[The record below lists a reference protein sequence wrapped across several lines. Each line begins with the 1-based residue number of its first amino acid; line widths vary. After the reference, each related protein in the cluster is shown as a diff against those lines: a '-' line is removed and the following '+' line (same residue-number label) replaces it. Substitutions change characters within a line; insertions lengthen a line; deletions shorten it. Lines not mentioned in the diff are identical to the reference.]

1 MGGFENRASAFISQ
15 QDEQLQPVLREVLQL
30 SRLAVGASTGS
41 SELSALAAK
50 VRQLAASS
58 TAAAPLLA
66 ALDLHGLGECV
77 ARLPGRSVH
86 TLCHCILNY
95 ALSMCEMLTEDICEA
110 FRRVVAIRSCQAV
123 ARRFQD
129 TDFAPLLDGNEQWRA
144 ELDCWKALLAPFPWS
159 NARASVMSQVLAAA
173 DLSEPLTM
181 HPQLVRSFEI
191 LRCLGADLLDNDIKG
206 SVARLQRH
214 GEKLACWA
222 STEITENTLLAYRQ
236 SVGRKENDVVSLKP
250 AEAAEEAAK
259 ARGALDAAAKKLGFV
274 PSALKGRVPTLALV
288 RLAARVLREVD
299 EAALPPAGQ
308 ALARQLVEEA
318 NKQPDPAIRNSI
330 LQFLL
335 RVAQEFLTRATSK
348 PKTLCLNFELLAGG
362 SPSMQLLRDL
372 ETHPSAQLVLNN
384 MALSELLQVMSRI
397 LEAHRMVHG
406 EKELPH
412 EALRRWSSRT
422 ATPAAVPPRELASLS
437 ADLED
442 FLKQNHAARLAD
454 LDESLASCAVR
465 ALNSLGEG
473 KSEEHSRLSM
483 SSRCLEGAAEA
494 LCVLPAGGTTAV
506 AGDSV
511 DETPLTAEP
520 SFRDKQKV
528 VACFGMQTDETE
540 EVSPVVV
547 RFVPL
552 GLARRDN
559 GGCGPGA
566 VAENAEDYQVRE
578 VGLRSS
584 GMYRV
589 VPGPRQPGHGNE
601 RVREGVAE
609 DALVVHYQWVPP
621 TSVRE
626 NSQSL
631 DETLVA
637 VTHVRIQLPTAERE
651 ELFIDLRTQRV
662 TGSSSWY
669 QGLPALLRDSADNSG
684 GFRRLAL
691 AVGPGLRLPL
701 PRQLFAT
708 DGVSESAEVVAQLL
722 ALWFSQRHSLEDMQA
737 ALRQQ
742 PCLTYFASMDL
753 LSRLDKMGKTLMEA
767 LRQHW
772 SRLLHL
778 SGSNLP
784 SGGNGSAVLQ
794 EAKEILVQLLLAGR
808 GDCLAAVLPAG
819 HLAQFCELVKVT
831 KLSLELLAV
840 ERFCFEASLEKIAT
854 AKHSTVTFILVE
866 VTGQISALQL
876 SELVRA
882 ASGSARLVFSWFPG
896 LLPKLALTRSL
907 GEVLLPQSLR
917 EADLSSRSAPTPYRD
932 TFALGNATLQ
942 CCRTL
947 PAQPDLLS
955 PLAGMKLPNGPS
967 SSRKG
972 DKALHIDWERNL
984 AEAHAFLKSAHAWM
998 DEERRW
1004 RMVASAKPWTHDALL
1019 LLVTADEALVQR
1031 HYAGQAESVQ
1041 CFHLNHTDPQGMA
1054 PLEALLGR
1062 REAST
1067 ASKQVTIVLFGVGF
1081 VTPSKLEDLV
1091 ARAYIAGIRAIL
1103 VAPEPLAFLRCIRIT
1118 TRVSTEYIHATLLY
1132 VRSVQS
1138 CAADRMAHNALRSL
1152 RLVLGHARLAS
1163 TPPTALVEAFQARDP
1178 IACGK
1183 EMAALPAP
1191 EGRQILQTS
1200 VAADLA
1206 AGIIETLTSTGKA
1219 SAAFDA
1225 RSLAFAVGCLTASF
1239 VTRADKLGLDQ
1250 GVWDVS
1256 FPDFR
1261 ARLPICRFLD
1271 QASVVEAWCRYLDL
1285 VGCEAPP
1292 MERACPLPA
1301 GPINWPSKE
1310 PKTHFILSQWEIA
1323 SNTHSAGLED
1333 MLEQATAHLTM
1344 SKDSGQAEAAY
1355 FGLGSIHQSED
1366 PEEVLERHCLQGHEM
1381 DWGAFSDSW
1390 HTALDIKPSLFLQL
1404 AGLGVDTLR
1413 LFLCLP
1419 PARAIELG
1427 LTYLIT
1433 SGGKGATPQAKL
1445 AISVTEN
1452 LIRDLKCTASLLTAL
1467 SQAESGGAGG
1477 ASELSPRMAA
1487 LKWLLLTVISPA
1499 GQADLGFCHMT
1510 EHALQQLVQSNVML
1524 CPRGRSDLLIRV
1536 ASMLICFDM
1545 DVLSSQHEIKRFLLD
1560 TDMPLASLL
1569 PSTSARVGRAVV
1581 SLLFCPDHAEQIK
1594 QGELGVSLIRSFE
1607 TMLGYNV
1614 MDWVPL
1620 DVLGEPHR
1628 LTAAAHAAI
1637 LEHAPDLDTVRAI
1650 VTKPL
1655 LAATSKLMIL
1665 QGAVAADRFLCDVL
1679 ENLPASLDTLTLAIL
1694 KILASEDKQIKPAV
1708 DSLSGSLRS
1717 PTGLLAS
1724 SKNPF
1729 LPALFKALQSR
1740 SLGNYLAMVAS
1751 HKNMDAGRPLLLAL
1765 DSSPDLLDI
1774 YIQYFRSVIPKGEIG
1789 PGSVESVLGIHNVM
1803 LDDASCASLFT
1814 RLASGEAR
1822 EAHQSDLVL
1831 MWYCWARSPDKQ
1843 LPFWALPSFKS
1854 GPLCIA
1860 SLNGSGLP
1868 FVERCRPMRFG
1879 LSVLA
1884 KFLVAPE
1891 TLPLGVYNTLAEK
1904 ASWVHAEEQTSSAI
1918 KVQTLLLGQEDQEEY
1933 PPYCIR
1939 WHARALPTSLKKQLL
1954 RQCSGSVAPLLDTSL
1969 HDFYPRVNSGM
1980 GEANLRFNLGLLL
1993 ALRFGNPDLQV
2004 YFDHGADI
2012 QRQFLAGCILCWC
2025 KAAGFSFPE
2034 LLSCVQAENQEDFR
2048 SLWQEIHEAYS
2059 RTGPASLRRM
2069 YVRGPLPTDIDVR
2082 WIDDGGKD
2090 VPILARTR
2098 DSAVL
2103 TAQWCNMLLLHF
2115 KLTHPEPF
2123 KPQDF
2128 VVSEG
2133 DRLQAG
2139 PRLQSALAS
2148 ISEAVGAALRI
2159 ELFAD
2164 VANPSLVVPLGEGK
2178 YDTLR
2183 LVTRITVLADFVF
2196 LLRSSTVGAETSSK
2210 IGQFFGCMVGAL
2222 ASGDALADTHLA
2234 ALFDA
2239 FFLLHG
2245 LTSENEGIE
2254 VEALAKAY
2262 QVHNLPVSAQ
2272 TLKEV
2277 EWLHENYYGRRDK
2290 ATGSVKC
2297 RLQRFSTVCDH
2308 ITNIR
2313 SLPLQKV
2320 AFQRHFAKTQFVGEL
2335 LADDSDASPP
2345 YLRHSKLQLLCT
2357 LSVGGRGHAANG
2369 HNGHEAENVE
2379 DLRADWADSHEAAQD
2394 QDAASSFF
2402 VEVGGDCGRMA
2413 GTTTSRSYGQWD
2425 LPDLASLHAADWKEK
2440 CPVISATDVIEI
2452 VSKPSLYLHA
2462 ALRIRPGLEPVLWHS
2477 PKSPGFYRLSTK
2489 CPPMPARPEDGEEDA
2504 LIVWKAFS
2512 TNAEAWQFIDR
2523 AHSPVL
2529 ALDGWYLRKAED
2541 NASWV
2546 TVFPTIRDPSEPP
2559 LGLGDLQLRPR
2570 RHLLWPLC
2578 HSHKLVNLNFSSE
2591 ALLVVQLLVVVAW
2604 EMSGHDTSGS
2614 HGGSKASFHADGA
2627 KTERVETVLTSLSCL
2642 SNEVEHLVSVQDFPE
2657 SDEGLVAKVRQ
2668 LMSYQQNER
2677 SLSEVLLR
2685 ILWKMKSQQR
2695 DDLGA
2700 LIREESLRRW
2710 ATIQVPFVEKADP
2723 QPLSSL
2729 GRVLQRLLV
2738 PIASKAGIFGSPLT
2752 TQAWTQLELVL
2763 EACYRGEHLPQE
2775 RCLAKHIHVT
2785 KSGFAKR
2792 GVAILQSIYHAQL
2805 DCRQPPTVQHFSDS
2819 EDEASSVS
2827 KQAPRAPRAAIQSD
2841 PPKRSFV
2848 SEAQMDKV
2856 YVDTQMDRDPA
2867 GGKLFDRRVGF
2878 GRPLS
2883 SRHGVITFYD
2893 EDLPLYYVPIDRQ
2906 RLKVSYTSSEGLS
2919 LGYLVHK
2926 NVLSELLEDASKCR
2940 SPDGAD
2946 GGLQLVRSLRMKFL
2960 PWIADVL
2967 RSPLPCDTKTWI
2979 LRCCE
2984 RMGLV
2989 AVAPYQERDHVNL
3002 AIMAFCLCRCCP
3014 AGSDAALFLRNVL
3027 MNAWHVPD
3035 EVKRFVERKSD
3046 VYGIYVVKM
3055 GTLQR
3060 MRELGLRVAVR
3071 DFERE
3076 VWQRSLD
3083 NSAMYL
3089 DIIAQFSDYCC
3100 FTYVKGLSKV
3110 DDILLKWL
3118 AEYTRLHPWRF
3129 VYLEGVDTSFN
3140 FPENRDRCSFRFA
3153 PPNPL
3158 HSVRTMEDL
3167 KQSDV
3172 AQLRPSHTAP
3182 YPVQLQ
3188 PLPEDLQEP
3197 RRLLSFFAKSLGP
3210 DSTTGSMAGDEQHQ
3224 RTMFSPSPPTSSYS
3238 ADFRSDLEDLLFSP
3252 SPCLVLLVSA
3262 PGAGKTHHMAT
3273 LRGRLEEEMQFDIH
3287 EFDGS
3292 SDILVTTALAEVLQR
3307 TMTSQN
3313 SMQSQKLL
3321 ILDEYHM
3328 LSDEHKDELFEW
3340 VRSKLGQELRVVLIA
3355 NRSDSK
3361 DRERLQQLQPASAS
3375 TQVRVA
3381 LLQTRL
3387 SRQRI
3392 EQVMESRGNSE
3403 QWRPSI
3409 CNWLVASRLLFGE
3422 ESVSLRLC
3430 DGLEAILRNPD
3441 PRSILV
3447 ELLLHRVP
3455 TVSRTSAYEFVDA
3468 YLQHEGLRR
3477 RASSTSLVGFCFR
3490 VAMLDVMSDEACS
3503 FVEFLSQT
3511 PKAHEA
3517 PPAVRLLAWATYVMN
3532 SKTKWDVNGLTSSWA
3547 KRHLFV
3553 DQVNFPFELGEDA
3566 LGWPTNTGPTFSWAG
3581 DPSSLRDLVDAVRRG
3596 HSVDWADVHRKV
3608 WSVDHIKDSELFAQ
3622 LLSLSRNPGMIL
3634 QQVMPSNLCN
3644 LLRLSNTAA
3653 PTAVQ
3658 LARIILQH
3666 APADNVSSQVDR
3678 PRCISLW
3685 TLVLHDQK
3693 QDLNCVDMLHLAG
3706 GPAALLDALLWA
3718 RDWATE
3724 RRSTAPMQVR
3734 TRLLQQ
3740 LLAMLSCCSWNLVQT
3755 QDTKASTQP
3764 TSLPLQQL
3772 VLLWTGG
3779 FGCLLCAA
3787 SVAQE
3792 MVWKT
3797 RQAEAGGAMSA
3808 DYLAHGE
3815 VPPALPQARL
3825 LQVLERV
3832 ADVQA
3837 DWPVEVRL
3845 LWRVLHCRSNARE
3858 VSRLWVRAPHMM
3870 QDLSS
3875 KADTA
3880 RPVHELCIPGILAAP
3895 GTFCRTLQR
3904 SLLCNN
3910 CQVPPGISATTFVAA
3925 CADALN
3931 EMRNA
3936 DQLSLVQVE
3945 GAGKADIYRMVKEEM
3960 AS

>member
-58 TAAAPLLA
+58 TAAAPLLEA
-66 ALDLHGLGECV
+66 VDLHGLGECV

-95 ALSMCEMLTEDICEA
+95 TLSMCEMLTEDICEA
-110 FRRVVAIRSCQAV
+110 FRRVVEIRSCQAV

-144 ELDCWKALLAPFPWS
+144 ELDCWKALLAPFPWT

-191 LRCLGADLLDNDIKG
+191 LRCLGADLLDNDTKG
-206 SVARLQRH
+206 SVVRLQRH

-236 SVGRKENDVVSLKP
+236 SVVGRKESDVVSLKP
-250 AEAAEEAAK
+250 AEAAEEAAQ

-274 PSALKGRVPTLALV
+274 PSALRGRVPTLALV
-288 RLAARVLREVD
+288 RLAARALREVD

-308 ALARQLVEEA
+308 ALARQLP
-318 NKQPDPAIRNSI
+318 KQPDPAIRNSI

-335 RVAQEFLTRATSK
+335 RLAQEFLTRATSK

-422 ATPAAVPPRELASLS
+422 AAAVPPRELASLS

-454 LDESLASCAVR
+454 LDESLASCAMR

-473 KSEEHSRLSM
+473 KSEEQTRLSLP
-483 SSRCLEGAAEA
+483 SRSLEFAAEA

-506 AGDSV
+506 AGDSI
-511 DETPLTAEP
+511 DETPLTPEP

-528 VACFGMQTDETE
+528 VACFGMTDETE

-552 GLARRDN
+552 GLVHRDSS
-559 GGCGPGA
+559 GCGPGA

-589 VPGPRQPGHGNE
+589 VPGSRQPGHGSQ

-626 NSQSL
+626 DSQSL
-631 DETLVA
+631 DETLVS
-637 VTHVRIQLPTAERE
+637 VTHVRIQLPTAEHE
-651 ELFIDLRTQRV
+651 ELLIDLRTQRV

-669 QGLPALLRDSADNSG
+669 QGLPALLRDSADGSG

-701 PRQLFAT
+701 PRQLFAE

-753 LSRLDKMGKTLMEA
+753 LNRLDKMGKTLMEA

-932 TFALGNATLQ
+932 TFALGHATLQ

-947 PAQPDLLS
+947 PAQPLLLS

-967 SSRKG
+967 SSRNG

-1004 RMVASAKPWTHDALL
+1004 RTVATAKPRTHDALL

-1031 HYAGQAESVQ
+1031 HYAGQAECVQ
-1041 CFHLNHTDPQGMA
+1041 CFHLNHTDRQGMA

-1138 CAADRMAHNALRSL
+1138 CAAHLPDRMAHNALRSL
-1152 RLVLGHARLAS
+1152 RMVLGHTRLAS

-1301 GPINWPSKE
+1301 GAIHWPSKE
-1310 PKTHFILSQWEIA
+1310 PKTHFLLSQWEIA

-1344 SKDSGQAEAAY
+1344 PKDFGQAEAAY

-1467 SQAESGGAGG
+1467 SQAETGGAGG

-1487 LKWLLLTVISPA
+1487 LKWLLLTVISPQA
-1499 GQADLGFCHMT
+1499 GQAPDLGFCHMT

-1545 DVLSSQHEIKRFLLD
+1545 DVLSSQHEIKRFLLE
-1560 TDMPLASLL
+1560 TDMPMASLL

-1594 QGELGVSLIRSFE
+1594 HGELGVSLIRSFE

-1637 LEHAPDLDTVRAI
+1637 LEHAPDLDSVRAI

-1679 ENLPASLDTLTLAIL
+1679 ENLPPSLDTLTLAIL
-1694 KILASEDKQIKPAV
+1694 KILASEDKQIKPTV

-1717 PTGLLAS
+1717 TGLLAS

-1729 LPALFKALQSR
+1729 LPALFSALQSR

-1751 HKNMDAGRPLLLAL
+1751 HKSMDPGRPLLLAL
-1765 DSSPDLLDI
+1765 DSSPELLDI
-1774 YIQYFRSVIPKGEIG
+1774 YIQYFRSVTPKGEIG

-1814 RLASGEAR
+1814 RLACGEAR

-1904 ASWVHAEEQTSSAI
+1904 ASWAHAEEQTSSAI

-2025 KAAGFSFPE
+2025 KAAGFCFPD
-2034 LLSCVQAENQEDFR
+2034 LLSCVKEENQEDFR

-2159 ELFAD
+2159 ELFSD

-2308 ITNIR
+2308 ITSIR

-2357 LSVGGRGHAANG
+2357 LSVGARGHAG
-2369 HNGHEAENVE
+2369 HGHEAENVE
-2379 DLRADWADSHEAAQD
+2379 DLRADWADSQEAAQD
-2394 QDAASSFF
+2394 QDATFF

-2489 CPPMPARPEDGEEDA
+2489 CPPMPARPEDGEEEG
-2504 LIVWKAFS
+2504 LSVWKAFS

-2546 TVFPTIRDPSEPP
+2546 IVFPTIRDPSEPP

-2604 EMSGHDTSGS
+2604 EMNGHETSGS

-2627 KTERVETVLTSLSCL
+2627 KTERVETVLASLSGL

-2657 SDEGLVAKVRQ
+2657 SDEGLVSKVRQ

-2710 ATIQVPFVEKADP
+2710 ATVQVPFVEKADP

-2819 EDEASSVS
+2819 EDEAIPES

-2926 NVLSELLEDASKCR
+2926 NVLAELLEDASKCR

-2946 GGLQLVRSLRMKFL
+2946 GGLQLVRSLRMKLL

-3060 MRELGLRVAVR
+3060 MRDLGLRVAVR

-3188 PLPEDLQEP
+3188 PPPEDLQEP

-3210 DSTTGSMAGDEQHQ
+3210 DSSTGSMAGDEQHQ
-3224 RTMFSPSPPTSSYS
+3224 RTMFSPSPPSSSYS

-3375 TQVRVA
+3375 SQVRVA

-3392 EQVMESRGNSE
+3392 EQVMESRGNSD

-3477 RASSTSLVGFCFR
+3477 RASATSLVGFCFR

-3532 SKTKWDVNGLTSSWA
+3532 SKNKWDVNGLTSSWA

-3740 LLAMLSCCSWNLVQT
+3740 LLAMLSCCSWSLVQT
-3755 QDTKASTQP
+3755 QDTNASAQP

-3792 MVWKT
+3792 IVWKT
-3797 RQAEAGGAMSA
+3797 RQLEAGGAMSA

-3858 VSRLWVRAPHMM
+3858 VNRLWVRAPHMM

-3875 KADTA
+3875 KADSA
-3880 RPVHELCIPGILAAP
+3880 RPVHELCIPGILSAP
-3895 GTFCRTLQR
+3895 GTFCRALQR

>member
-1 MGGFENRASAFISQ
+1 MQYLDLAKQEHIQRGHPWTEQLALAYRVCSRSCLRALGPPKQASALPLDKLSGI
-15 QDEQLQPVLREVLQL
+15 DTNNCRVPGGPADPVKATTAASWWLLREIEASHAKIKHLTIDTSTNTVSWLLPSSKTDVTALGATRRHACACSVLPFELCPYHTVLQL
-30 SRLAVGASTGS
+30 VGNRGPEEPVFADIHGNAPTKVGWADTFQAIARLLGIPTCSGNGARCFTGHSARASGAQFLASRGVELWRIQIFGRWDSDVILRYIREAPLCQLNELAIEAGHNDS
-41 SELSALAAK
+41 LSR
-50 VRQLAASS
+50 VRQELESLLSKAR
-58 TAAAPLLA
+58 PLLA
-66 ALDLHGLGECV
+66 IPDHE
-77 ARLPGRSVH
+77 
-86 TLCHCILNY
+86 
-95 ALSMCEMLTEDICEA
+95 
-110 FRRVVAIRSCQAV
+110 
-123 ARRFQD
+123 
-129 TDFAPLLDGNEQWRA
+129 
-144 ELDCWKALLAPFPWS
+144 WK
-159 NARASVMSQVLAAA
+159 VDSQ
-173 DLSEPLTM
+173 
-181 HPQLVRSFEI
+181 
-191 LRCLGADLLDNDIKG
+191 
-206 SVARLQRH
+206 
-214 GEKLACWA
+214 
-222 STEITENTLLAYRQ
+222 
-236 SVGRKENDVVSLKP
+236 
-250 AEAAEEAAK
+250 
-259 ARGALDAAAKKLGFV
+259 
-274 PSALKGRVPTLALV
+274 
-288 RLAARVLREVD
+288 
-299 EAALPPAGQ
+299 
-308 ALARQLVEEA
+308 
-318 NKQPDPAIRNSI
+318 
-330 LQFLL
+330 
-335 RVAQEFLTRATSK
+335 
-348 PKTLCLNFELLAGG
+348 
-362 SPSMQLLRDL
+362 
-372 ETHPSAQLVLNN
+372 
-384 MALSELLQVMSRI
+384 
-397 LEAHRMVHG
+397 
-406 EKELPH
+406 
-412 EALRRWSSRT
+412 
-422 ATPAAVPPRELASLS
+422 
-437 ADLED
+437 
-442 FLKQNHAARLAD
+442 
-454 LDESLASCAVR
+454 
-465 ALNSLGEG
+465 
-473 KSEEHSRLSM
+473 
-483 SSRCLEGAAEA
+483 
-494 LCVLPAGGTTAV
+494 
-506 AGDSV
+506 
-511 DETPLTAEP
+511 
-520 SFRDKQKV
+520 
-528 VACFGMQTDETE
+528 
-540 EVSPVVV
+540 
-547 RFVPL
+547 
-552 GLARRDN
+552 
-559 GGCGPGA
+559 
-566 VAENAEDYQVRE
+566 
-578 VGLRSS
+578 
-584 GMYRV
+584 
-589 VPGPRQPGHGNE
+589 
-601 RVREGVAE
+601 
-609 DALVVHYQWVPP
+609 
-621 TSVRE
+621 
-626 NSQSL
+626 
-631 DETLVA
+631 
-637 VTHVRIQLPTAERE
+637 
-651 ELFIDLRTQRV
+651 
-662 TGSSSWY
+662 
-669 QGLPALLRDSADNSG
+669 
-684 GFRRLAL
+684 
-691 AVGPGLRLPL
+691 
-701 PRQLFAT
+701 
-708 DGVSESAEVVAQLL
+708 
-722 ALWFSQRHSLEDMQA
+722 DMQA

-1152 RLVLGHARLAS
+1152 RLVLGRHARLAS

-1191 EGRQILQTS
+1191 EGRRQILQTS

-3945 GAGKADIYRMVKEEM
+3945 GAGKADIYRMEGEAASALQEREHVRIHFNHMELEM
-3960 AS
+3960 QLDRSLNAKDTVLVEC

>member
-1 MGGFENRASAFISQ
+1 
-15 QDEQLQPVLREVLQL
+15 
-30 SRLAVGASTGS
+30 
-41 SELSALAAK
+41 
-50 VRQLAASS
+50 
-58 TAAAPLLA
+58 
-66 ALDLHGLGECV
+66 
-77 ARLPGRSVH
+77 
-86 TLCHCILNY
+86 
-95 ALSMCEMLTEDICEA
+95 
-110 FRRVVAIRSCQAV
+110 
-123 ARRFQD
+123 
-129 TDFAPLLDGNEQWRA
+129 
-144 ELDCWKALLAPFPWS
+144 
-159 NARASVMSQVLAAA
+159 
-173 DLSEPLTM
+173 
-181 HPQLVRSFEI
+181 
-191 LRCLGADLLDNDIKG
+191 
-206 SVARLQRH
+206 
-214 GEKLACWA
+214 
-222 STEITENTLLAYRQ
+222 
-236 SVGRKENDVVSLKP
+236 
-250 AEAAEEAAK
+250 
-259 ARGALDAAAKKLGFV
+259 
-274 PSALKGRVPTLALV
+274 
-288 RLAARVLREVD
+288 
-299 EAALPPAGQ
+299 
-308 ALARQLVEEA
+308 
-318 NKQPDPAIRNSI
+318 
-330 LQFLL
+330 
-335 RVAQEFLTRATSK
+335 
-348 PKTLCLNFELLAGG
+348 
-362 SPSMQLLRDL
+362 
-372 ETHPSAQLVLNN
+372 
-384 MALSELLQVMSRI
+384 
-397 LEAHRMVHG
+397 
-406 EKELPH
+406 
-412 EALRRWSSRT
+412 
-422 ATPAAVPPRELASLS
+422 
-437 ADLED
+437 
-442 FLKQNHAARLAD
+442 
-454 LDESLASCAVR
+454 
-465 ALNSLGEG
+465 
-473 KSEEHSRLSM
+473 
-483 SSRCLEGAAEA
+483 
-494 LCVLPAGGTTAV
+494 
-506 AGDSV
+506 
-511 DETPLTAEP
+511 
-520 SFRDKQKV
+520 
-528 VACFGMQTDETE
+528 
-540 EVSPVVV
+540 
-547 RFVPL
+547 
-552 GLARRDN
+552 
-559 GGCGPGA
+559 
-566 VAENAEDYQVRE
+566 
-578 VGLRSS
+578 
-584 GMYRV
+584 
-589 VPGPRQPGHGNE
+589 
-601 RVREGVAE
+601 
-609 DALVVHYQWVPP
+609 
-621 TSVRE
+621 
-626 NSQSL
+626 
-631 DETLVA
+631 
-637 VTHVRIQLPTAERE
+637 
-651 ELFIDLRTQRV
+651 
-662 TGSSSWY
+662 
-669 QGLPALLRDSADNSG
+669 
-684 GFRRLAL
+684 
-691 AVGPGLRLPL
+691 
-701 PRQLFAT
+701 
-708 DGVSESAEVVAQLL
+708 
-722 ALWFSQRHSLEDMQA
+722 
-737 ALRQQ
+737 
-742 PCLTYFASMDL
+742 MDL
-753 LSRLDKMGKTLMEA
+753 LNRLDKMGKTLMEA

-778 SGSNLP
+778 PGSSLA

-932 TFALGNATLQ
+932 TFAPGWDEAAK
-942 CCRTL
+942 R
-947 PAQPDLLS
+947 A
-955 PLAGMKLPNGPS
+955 KL
-967 SSRKG
+967 KQ
-972 DKALHIDWERNL
+972 
-984 AEAHAFLKSAHAWM
+984 
-998 DEERRW
+998 
-1004 RMVASAKPWTHDALL
+1004 
-1019 LLVTADEALVQR
+1019 ALVQR

-1041 CFHLNHTDPQGMA
+1041 CFHLNHTDRQGMA

-1103 VAPEPLAFLRCIRIT
+1103 VAPEPLAFLRCIRRT
-1118 TRVSTEYIHATLLY
+1118 LTKLHAAHLP
-1132 VRSVQS
+1132 
-1138 CAADRMAHNALRSL
+1138 DRMAHNALRSL
-1152 RLVLGHARLAS
+1152 RMVLGHARLAS
-1163 TPPTALVEAFQARDP
+1163 TPPAALVEAFQARDP
-1178 IACGK
+1178 IACGR

-1191 EGRQILQTS
+1191 EGRRQILQTS

-1250 GVWDVS
+1250 GVKCSVQRDPVEERWDLAKASQFSGVI
-1256 FPDFR
+1256 PH
-1261 ARLPICRFLD
+1261 

-1285 VGCEAPP
+1285 VGCEAP

-1301 GPINWPSKE
+1301 GPITWPSKE
-1310 PKTHFILSQWEIA
+1310 PKTHFLLSQWEIA

-1344 SKDSGQAEAAY
+1344 PKDPGQAEAAY

-1467 SQAESGGAGG
+1467 SQKESGGAGG

-1487 LKWLLLTVISPA
+1487 LKWLLLTVISPQA
-1499 GQADLGFCHMT
+1499 GQAPDLGFCHMT

-1594 QGELGVSLIRSFE
+1594 HGELGVSLIRSFE

-1637 LEHAPDLDTVRAI
+1637 LEHAPDLDSVRAI

-1679 ENLPASLDTLTLAIL
+1679 ENLPPSLDTLTLGIL
-1694 KILASEDKQIKPAV
+1694 KILASEDKQIKPTV

-1717 PTGLLAS
+1717 TGLLAS

-1729 LPALFKALQSR
+1729 LPALFSALQSR

-1751 HKNMDAGRPLLLAL
+1751 HKSMDPGRPLLLGL
-1765 DSSPDLLDI
+1765 DSSPELLDI
-1774 YIQYFRSVIPKGEIG
+1774 YIQYFRSVTPKGEIG

-2034 LLSCVQAENQEDFR
+2034 LLGCVRAENQEDFR

-2159 ELFAD
+2159 ELFSD

-2196 LLRSSTVGAETSSK
+2196 LLRSSAVGAETSSK

-2290 ATGSVKC
+2290 ASGSVKC

-2308 ITNIR
+2308 ITSIR

-2345 YLRHSKLQLLCT
+2345 YLRHSKLHLLCT
-2357 LSVGGRGHAANG
+2357 LSVGGRGHAG
-2369 HNGHEAENVE
+2369 HGHEAENVE
-2379 DLRADWADSHEAAQD
+2379 DLRADWADSQEAAQD
-2394 QDAASSFF
+2394 QDATFF

-2489 CPPMPARPEDGEEDA
+2489 CPPMPARPEDGEEEG
-2504 LIVWKAFS
+2504 LSVWKAFS

-2546 TVFPTIRDPSEPP
+2546 IVFPTIRDPSEPP

-2604 EMSGHDTSGS
+2604 EMNGQETAGS

-2627 KTERVETVLTSLSCL
+2627 KTERVETVLASLSCL

-2657 SDEGLVAKVRQ
+2657 SDEGLVSKVRQ

-2710 ATIQVPFVEKADP
+2710 ATVQVPFVEKADP

-2819 EDEASSVS
+2819 EDEAIPES

-2919 LGYLVHK
+2919 LGYLIHK
-2926 NVLSELLEDASKCR
+2926 NVLAELLEDASKCR

-3060 MRELGLRVAVR
+3060 MRDLGLRVAVR

-3188 PLPEDLQEP
+3188 PPPEDLQEP

-3210 DSTTGSMAGDEQHQ
+3210 DSSTGSMAGDEQHQ
-3224 RTMFSPSPPTSSYS
+3224 RTMFSPSPPSSSYS

-3375 TQVRVA
+3375 SQVRVA

-3392 EQVMESRGNSE
+3392 EQVMESRGNSD

-3477 RASSTSLVGFCFR
+3477 RASATSLVGFCFR

-3532 SKTKWDVNGLTSSWA
+3532 SKNKWDVNGLTSSWA

-3740 LLAMLSCCSWNLVQT
+3740 LLAMLSCCSWNHVQT
-3755 QDTKASTQP
+3755 QDTKASAQP

-3797 RQAEAGGAMSA
+3797 RQLEAGAAMSA

-3858 VSRLWVRAPHMM
+3858 VNRLWVRAPHMM

-3875 KADTA
+3875 KADIA
-3880 RPVHELCIPGILAAP
+3880 RPVHELCIPGILSAP